1 MTDVVA
7 NVGRAR
13 SEGNLV
19 SGFKGSRLI
28 VEVEGLQQ
36 TAALLARVTNVE
48 FRKNINAFHGRQIG
62 ILSQRARDYFEES
75 VSRPNES
82 GARSHA
88 RQTGKFGF
96 GQRSGGAFVGVTI
109 NEPELDQYGFGYPD
123 IARADRV
130 TNYVW
135 RSLEFGLKPHPGAV
149 RDQFAPIGVHKFPS
163 SFTFLPFSGPG
174 GVFTPR
180 GKGSGPTGTLVTP
193 RGRVVRRVK
202 APGWPARLF
211 ITRAFNDVAANITD
225 GYQTVVAETY
235 KDFK

>member
-1 MTDVVA
+1 MTDVSVP
-7 NVGRAR
+7 NFP
-13 SEGNLV
+13 NLKT
-19 SGFKGSRLI
+19 GFKGATRLT
-28 VEVEGLQQ
+28 VEVDGLQQ
-36 TAALLARVTNVE
+36 SAALLARVTNVD
-48 FRKNINAFHGRQIG
+48 FRKNINSYHARQLG
-62 ILSQRARDYFEES
+62 ILTQRSRQYFEES

-96 GQRSGGAFVGVTI
+96 GQKSGGAFVGLTI
-109 NEPELDQYGFGYPD
+109 NDPDNDQYGFGYPD
-123 IARADRV
+123 IAKADSA

-149 RDQFAPIGVHKFPS
+149 RDQFGPIGQHKFPS
-163 SFTFLPFSGPG
+163 RFTFLPFSGG

-180 GKGSGPTGTLVTP
+180 GKGSGPSGTLVTP
-193 RGRVVRRVK
+193 RGRIVKRVK

-211 ITRAFNDVAANITD
+211 ITRAFNDVAGNITE
-225 GYQTVVAETY
+225 GYNTVVAQTY